1 MIFKTL
7 DPDPVSMNPD
17 LKLWIHPPHWFK
29 HLFLPFQAY
38 HGELRQGEST
48 SAVLERVQGEYH
60 SLPHV
65 PGTAPQLRFSHLVG
79 YGARYYSY
87 LLARSV
93 ASAIWQKNFQKD
105 PYAGEEG
112 KR

>member
-1 MIFKTL
+1 
-7 DPDPVSMNPD
+7 MNPD
-17 LKLWIHPPHWFK
+17 PQHLFK
-29 HLFLPFQAY
+29 HLRYFCFQAY

-48 SAVLERVQGEYH
+48 SSVLERVQGEYH

-105 PYAGEEG
+105 PYAGDEG

>member
-1 MIFKTL
+1 MVIKIL
-7 DPDPVSMNPD
+7 DPDTVSMNLDP
-17 LKLWIHPPHWFK
+17 KHRIHNTCVNIYFY
-29 HLFLPFQAY
+29 FQAY

-48 SAVLERVQGEYH
+48 SGVLERVQGEYH

-105 PYAGEEG
+105 PYAGAEG